1 MALPISVPYTFAN
14 ATTTQNLSSLDVD
27 FSTVYNA
34 VNGIGN
40 GTVSLANVSITGGTV
55 SANITSSSISS
66 GTSNVAITSASGPV
80 SINTNGNN
88 AVYIDASQDVGIG
101 TTSPTQKFHVY
112 NAGSVYTQVQS
123 VNASTGA
130 GAIYK
135 NATANWLIGAG
146 PATGGSEFAFVDQTN
161 NSSNPGE
168 RMRIDSSG
176 NVQVGGTT
184 VTNTAGY
191 VNSRTNARAWCN
203 FNGTSASPITPRANY
218 NISSVTKNSTG
229 NYTLNFAT
237 ALADANYS
245 VTASA
250 NLATGVSWVSAPYSG
265 GTKSTSAV
273 QIAIV
278 NNGAF
283 ADLSDISVTIFGN

>member
-1 MALPISVPYTFAN
+1 MPIKLSGSTSGYSQLQAAAVAASNTLTLPASNGTILSDDGSGNVTITGSAYLATTSGNVGVGTATPLQKFTAVNTATSGGGPASSGSAADPN
-14 ATTTQNLSSLDVD
+14 ATSRFQYASVVTDFGVYAAGQVWMQNRLATNYATNFDLVL
-27 FSTVYNA
+27 NP
-34 VNGIGN
+34 NG
-40 GTVSLANVSITGGTV
+40 
-55 SANITSSSISS
+55 
-66 GTSNVAITSASGPV
+66 
-80 SINTNGNN
+80 
-88 AVYIDASQDVGIG
+88 
-101 TTSPTQKFHVY
+101 
-112 NAGSVYTQVQS
+112 
-123 VNASTGA
+123 
-130 GAIYK
+130 
-135 NATANWLIGAG
+135 
-146 PATGGSEFAFVDQTN
+146 
-161 NSSNPGE
+161 
-168 RMRIDSSG
+168 G

-184 VTNTAGY
+184 VANTAGY

-203 FNGTSASPITPRANY
+203 FNGTLAGPITPRSNY

-229 NYTLNFAT
+229 NYTLNFTT